1 MNIHIDSDDTQS
13 LVPHIGVVVANI
25 TDVVRSGKRLHG
37 GEGIIF
43 MEKFLTAAD
52 GAEDTQRSALSKK
65 I

>member
-1 MNIHIDSDDTQS
+1 M
-13 LVPHIGVVVANI
+13 ANI